1 MEPGRIEVM
10 VLGSSSPSVPL
21 INWYPEAEFQKKGIA
36 SIFKKNGKTISDTCT
51 QQAEAWHCPQC
62 KKVCAM
68 LTLK

>member
-1 MEPGRIEVM
+1 
-10 VLGSSSPSVPL
+10 VPL

-68 LTLK
+68 LTMK